1 MVLEGVNMQH
11 VIYLDNSAT
20 TQVFP
25 QVAEKMK
32 KILLQTYGN
41 PSSLHK
47 MGYEAEKELKEA
59 RHILGNILK
68 VNPATIHFCSGGT
81 EANNWA
87 IKQTARRYK
96 KKGRHL
102 ITTSVE
108 HLSVLSSFKE
118 LEEEGF
124 HVNYLTVDERGSI
137 SLDELRSALKQDTIL
152 VSIMHVNNETGTIF
166 PIEEIGKI
174 LKDAN
179 IIFHVDGVQSFGK
192 LGILPE
198 KWGVDLLSFSAHKI
212 HGPKGTGAL
221 YINKKVQVPPLL
233 VGGGQERGKRAGT
246 ENVAGIA
253 GFCEAAK
260 ILSGLEMKDTWNSQ
274 PLYLKN
280 ILLEYL
286 RKIPGVHFNGA
297 SEEYHTPII
306 NLWFEGVDK
315 AEVLLHMFEEYGL
328 YVSTGSACHSRHQE
342 PSHVL
347 QALGARDEALYGAI
361 RLSVGYLNE
370 EHEMKQAVEIIEK
383 SVKEYRHLW
392 C

>member
-1 MVLEGVNMQH
+1 MQQ

-25 QVAEKMK
+25 QAAEKMK

-87 IKQTARRYK
+87 IKQAARRHK

-108 HLSVLSSFKE
+108 HVSALSSFKE

-124 HVNYLTVDERGSI
+124 HVTYLTVDERGSI

-179 IIFHVDGVQSFGK
+179 VIFHVDGVQSFGK
-192 LGILPE
+192 LGVYPE

-221 YINKKVQVPPLL
+221 HINKKVQIPPLL
-233 VGGGQERGKRAGT
+233 VGGGQEGGKRAGT
-246 ENVAGIA
+246 ENVPGIA
-253 GFCEAAK
+253 ALGEAAR
-260 ILSGLEMKDTWNSQ
+260 IVADLEIKHTKYAKDTQ
-274 PLYLKN
+274 TLYLKK

-286 RKIPGVHFNGA
+286 SRIPGVHFNGA
-297 SEEYHTPII
+297 SEKHNTPII

-361 RLSVGYLNE
+361 RLSIGYLNK
-370 EHEMKQAVEIIEK
+370 EHEMKQAAEIIEK
-383 SVKEYRHLW
+383 SVKEYRQLW